1 LAADANPAIKTA
13 EITLKIIFRMGFSSA
28 WRAALFAPAVCGA
41 ISFAGV
47 RG

>member
-13 EITLKIIFRMGFSSA
+13 EITLKIIFRMPFSSA
-28 WRAALFAPAVCGA
+28 LRAPLFAPAVCGGF
-41 ISFAGV
+41 SFAGV